1 MALTVVI
8 LGTDPTGWPYPRGGA
23 GDEPGG
29 KLEPAARR
37 LTFDAPRVVVGRS
50 ESCEVRLPE
59 RSVSH
64 RHVSLR
70 QRGGDWLI
78 VDEGSTNGTVV
89 ERVALAPQSPRVV
102 SDGDLVRVGRVFLQ
116 LRLGSAD
123 IPTRPAAAK
132 EAAIDL
138 VIDALAAEGEDG
150 RPRVRVVEGPD
161 AGKDLRIESDRRAV
175 LGRARDCDLALED
188 VDASRRH
195 VEIGRRG
202 DAVVVRDL
210 GSRTGCTLGSG
221 EADAKEVDAADVVW
235 KPGQRLTLAGNVLEL
250 EFGALEELAD
260 VERAP
265 DQRVAPGDLPWPGAG
280 EIVDAPADADP
291 AALDE
296 QGPDG
301 EVDDD
306 DEDEAGDDRR
316 NRKVTRAPRKA
327 GWSATDFAVVLLALG
342 VLALSAVGYLVLLRR

>member
-8 LGTDPTGWPYPRGGA
+8 LGTDPSRLA
-23 GDEPGG
+23 GP
-29 KLEPAARR
+29 R

-64 RHVSLR
+64 RHLSLR

-89 ERVALAPQSPRVV
+89 DRVALAPQSPRVV
-102 SDGDLVRVGRVFLQ
+102 ADGDLVRVGRVFLE
-116 LRLGSAD
+116 LRLGSD
-123 IPTRPAAAK
+123 VPTRPAAAR

-161 AGKDLRIESDRRAV
+161 AGKDVRIEGHRRAV

-188 VDASRRH
+188 ADASRRH

-221 EADAKEVDAADVVW
+221 DEDPKDVGAADVVW
-235 KPGQRLTLAGNVLEL
+235 KSGQRLTIAGNVLEL
-250 EFGALEELAD
+250 EFVALEELAD

-265 DQRVAPGDLPWPGAG
+265 DQKVAPGELPWPGPG
-280 EIVDAPADADP
+280 EIVDAPADAAPD
-291 AALDE
+291 ALDE
-296 QGPDG
+296 PGASA
-301 EVDDD
+301 EDD
-306 DEDEAGDDRR
+306 DEEPDERR

-327 GWSATDFAVVLLALG
+327 GWSSTDFAVVLLALG